1 MCDGVEVQ
9 VRMHGRQ
16 GCLVGCVRTEPSGG
30 KGLRTHLTQQDMA
43 YEYRTHRTHRT
54 HRTQGPGGE
63 SQDATLLYLT
73 QATFLL
79 MDLSPFSL
87 GFLQC
92 ISSVFAIL
100 KDSPRLAAVLFKF
113 ILCIFSSSI
122 FVFLYQ
128 LVDATVIWKSST
140 YDDVCMS
147 ESECSISGC
156 SALTYITNSRGDS
169 GDPWGI
175 PLLTLFEVLGLPG

>member
-1 MCDGVEVQ
+1 MKAACASASLFPKCVDVSPLSVSQNPSHFTAFPAGSITCDWN
-9 VRMHGRQ
+9 
-16 GCLVGCVRTEPSGG
+16 
-30 KGLRTHLTQQDMA
+30 LTV
-43 YEYRTHRTHRT
+43 H
-54 HRTQGPGGE
+54 
-63 SQDATLLYLT
+63 S
-73 QATFLL
+73 
-79 MDLSPFSL
+79 DLSPFSL

-100 KDSPRLAAVLFKF
+100 NDSPRLAAVLF
-113 ILCIFSSSI
+113 ILCILSSSI

-140 YDDVCMS
+140 YDDVNI
-147 ESECSISGC
+147 SECSVAGC

-175 PLLTLFEVLGLPG
+175 PLSTLFEVLGLPG